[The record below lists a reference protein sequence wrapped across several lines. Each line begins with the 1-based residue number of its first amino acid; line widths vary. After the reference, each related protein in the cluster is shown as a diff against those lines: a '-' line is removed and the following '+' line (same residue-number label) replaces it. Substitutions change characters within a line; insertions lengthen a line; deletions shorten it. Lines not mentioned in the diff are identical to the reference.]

1 MAQLVKLIVLGQNVT
16 DSHPTEALQ
25 LPLSA
30 DFAALLSP
38 GVVEELPFDLIPLS
52 ERLSENS
59 PVWKAFRIAEE
70 RMEKS

>member
-1 MAQLVKLIVLGQNVT
+1 MGMAQLVKLITLGQNVT

-25 LPLSA
+25 LTVAA

-38 GVVEELPFDLIPLS
+38 GVVEDLPFDLVPLS

-59 PVWKAFRIAEE
+59 PV
-70 RMEKS
+70 